1 MYLNKK
7 SFFKKGILIE
17 LIINGSIKRKTKFF
31 LISYHPEYLAHKYRE
46 INRRTSIE
54 EMHAVKNYA
63 DDLGI
68 LYEPVS

>member
-1 MYLNKK
+1 MPNHVECCSKP
-7 SFFKKGILIE
+7 ILDYIAKE
-17 LIINGSIKRKTKFF
+17 IPKCVVNLMGQF
-31 LISYHPEYLAHKYRE
+31 HPEYLAHKYKE
-46 INRRTSIE
+46 INRRPSIE

>member
-1 MYLNKK
+1 VECCSKP
-7 SFFKKGILIE
+7 ILDYVAKEIPKCVVN
-17 LIINGSIKRKTKFF
+17 IMQQF
-31 LISYHPEYLAHKYRE
+31 HPEYKAFQYPE
-46 INRRTSIE
+46 INRKPSIE

>member
-17 LIINGSIKRKTKFF
+17 LETKFF
-31 LISYHPEYLAHKYRE
+31 LISYHPEYLAHKYKE
-46 INRRTSIE
+46 INRRPSIE
-54 EMHAVKNYA
+54 EMHAVKNHA

>member
-7 SFFKKGILIE
+7 SFFKKVILIE

-31 LISYHPEYLAHKYRE
+31 LISYHPEYLAHKYKE
-46 INRRTSIE
+46 INRRPSIE